1 MGLIREIETST
12 TPPPV
17 DRLWLR
23 LAGAGRYELLYFA
36 EGRWRRLTADGQS
49 SGGGLTDEE
58 REALEKKIAAAEKT
72 AAEAGKTAAEAKE
85 YADARIS
92 ELTDG
97 APEALDTFKELA
109 DKAEALEGAITALEG
124 KTPEVTAE
132 KTTLASDDANLSDV
146 KNVKAALEKLAAKV
160 WYSPITITSFTASPG
175 AGTFERGYTV
185 SAPRLTWATSKTPK
199 KVTVNGVTLADPT
212 QRTYTMPS
220 DITATTTVTL
230 TVTEPDS
237 QGATARK
244 AVNYAFGYAIYTG
257 MAADTAT
264 FTADWIRK
272 TVGGKA
278 IKQRLASAEAS
289 EDEKRFVMKGD
300 LTKYWWLVAPTAW
313 KLSFGTKLGE
323 GGAKEVGEV
332 PDFMNDQGQAVPMTV
347 YRANNPQASNADIYV
362 TQTN

>member
-36 EGRWRRLTADGQS
+36 EGRWRRLTAEGQ

-58 REALEKKIAAAEKT
+58 REALEEKIAAAEKT
-72 AAEAGKTAAEAKE
+72 AAAAGKTAAEAKE

-124 KTPEVTAE
+124 KMPEVTAE
-132 KTTLASDDANLSDV
+132 KTSLASDDANLSDV
-146 KNVKAALEKLAAKV
+146 TNVKAALEKLAAKV
-160 WYSPITITSFTASPG
+160 WYAPITITSFTVSPSG
-175 AGTFERGYTV
+175 GTFERGYTV
-185 SAPRLTWATSKTPK
+185 KAPKLTWATSKTPK
-199 KVTVNGVTLADPT
+199 KATVNGVTLADPA
-212 QRTYTMPS
+212 QKTYTMPS
-220 DITATTTVTL
+220 DITASTTVTL
-230 TVTEPDS
+230 TVTEPDA
-237 QGATARK
+237 QGATAK
-244 AVNYAFGYAIYTG
+244 KDVNYAFGYAIYAG
-257 MAADTAT
+257 MAADTTT

-278 IKQRLASAEAS
+278 VKTSAKGS
-289 EDEKRFVMKGD
+289 YTMKGSTD
-300 LTKYWWLVAPTAW
+300 KYWWLIAPTAW
-313 KLSFGTKLGE
+313 TASFETKLGA
-323 GGAKEVGEV
+323 GGAEKVGEV
-332 PDFMNDQGQAVPMTV
+332 AGFMNDQGLAVPMTV
-347 YRANNPQASNADIYV
+347 YRANKIQGSDMTITV
-362 TQTN
+362 I